1 MPEEQSTD
9 NSVTRREAMADR
21 FKSWALPVA
30 AAVLAVG
37 FGVASISNGLA
48 DRNRDTPATDHSTA
62 GQASTDPSL
71 PVCEVADRG
80 SLVPS
85 SGALF
90 GVNLDLAAKPL
101 AKYAT
106 DLGHKPAVSVSF
118 VDFPYTDQDRTNLQ
132 QAAAQI
138 RNDGQMM
145 LLTLEPKTGL
155 SAVTP
160 DAIAGLV
167 KDLANINGQGVPV
180 IVRFGHEM
188 NGFWFPWSQQPIEYR
203 AAFTRVADAV
213 HAGAPGSA
221 MMWAPSYAGGY
232 AYPGRLNDAQPGTPD
247 FAALDTNHDGVLT
260 IADDPYAPYYPGD
273 AAVDWVGLSLFHWG
287 ATYPWGANA
296 VPEANKFADQLTGN
310 YNGTNGDERSLPDF
324 YGEYAVNHNKPL
336 AIPGTAALYN
346 PAAGGPA
353 EADIKRAW
361 WRQVFSAQTHARFP
375 QLKMIN
381 WFEWDK
387 DEAEVNGRIDW
398 TVTTTPAIRDAFT
411 AALPDWLKYG
421 SGTTCRPAGS

>member
-1 MPEEQSTD
+1 M
-9 NSVTRREAMADR
+9 VDR

-48 DRNRDTPATDHSTA
+48 DRNRDTPASDQSAA
-62 GQASTDPSL
+62 GQGTADQSL
-71 PVCEVADRG
+71 PVCVVADRA

-101 AKYAT
+101 AQYAA

-138 RNDGQMM
+138 RKDGQMM
-145 LLTLEPKTGL
+145 LLTLEPKNGL

-167 KDLANINGQGVPV
+167 KDLAALNGQGVPV

-188 NGFWFPWSQQPIEYR
+188 NGFWFPWSQQPVEYR
-203 AAFTRVADAV
+203 TAFTRVADAV

-232 AYPGRLNDAQPGTPD
+232 AYPGRLNDARPGTPD

-346 PAAGGPA
+346 PAVGGASEA
-353 EADIKRAW
+353 EIKRAW
-361 WRQVFSAQTHARFP
+361 WEQVFSAQTHARFP

-398 TVTTTPAIRDAFT
+398 TVTTTPAIRAAFT

-421 SGTTCRPAGS
+421 SGTNCRPAGS

>member
-1 MPEEQSTD
+1 MPDHQSTD
-9 NSVTRREAMADR
+9 NSLTRREALADR

-30 AAVLAVG
+30 VAVLAVG
-37 FGVASISNGLA
+37 FGVASITTGLA
-48 DRNRDTPATDHSTA
+48 DRNRAAQDQSTA
-62 GQASTDPSL
+62 AEADQAQ
-71 PVCEVADRG
+71 PVCEVADRA
-80 SLVPS
+80 SLAPS
-85 SGALF
+85 SGTLF
-90 GVNLDLAAKPL
+90 GVNLDPAAKPL
-101 AKYAT
+101 AQYAT
-106 DLGHKPAVSVSF
+106 ELGHKPAVSVSF

-138 RNDGQMM
+138 RKDGHMM
-145 LLTLEPKTGL
+145 LLTLEPQKGL

-160 DAIAGLV
+160 DAIEGLV
-167 KDLANINGQGVPV
+167 KDLVSINGQGVPV
-180 IVRFGHEM
+180 VVRFAHEM
-188 NGFWFPWSQQPIEYR
+188 NGFWFPWSQQPVEFR
-203 AAFTRVADAV
+203 AAFTQVADAV

-232 AYPGRLNDAQPGTPD
+232 AYPGRVYDVQPGTPD
-247 FAALDTNHDGVLT
+247 FTALDTSDDGALNM
-260 IADDPYAPYYPGD
+260 ADDPYAPFYPGD

-296 VPEANKFADQLTGN
+296 VPEPNKFADQLTGN
-310 YNGTNGDERSLPDF
+310 YNGTNGDERLLPDF
-324 YGEYAVNHNKPL
+324 YTEYAVNHGKPL

-361 WRQVFSAQTHARFP
+361 WEQVFSARTHAQFP
-375 QLKMIN
+375 NLKMIN

-387 DEAEVNGRIDW
+387 DEAEVKGRVDW
-398 TVTTTPAIRDAFT
+398 TVTSTPAIRDAFT

-421 SGTTCRPAGS
+421 AGTNCRPAGS